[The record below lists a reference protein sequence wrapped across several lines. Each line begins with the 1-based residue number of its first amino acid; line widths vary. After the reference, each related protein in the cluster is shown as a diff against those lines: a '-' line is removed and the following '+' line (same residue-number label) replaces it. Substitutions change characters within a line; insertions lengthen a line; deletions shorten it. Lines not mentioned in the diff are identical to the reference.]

1 MLKYAKIIN
10 TETGLCEVGLGT
22 NETFYKSLG
31 MQKLDVMQSEIDE
44 QWYLSEKLNTEA
56 YSLKKQEYE
65 KETRKFEIQN
75 ELNTLDLKRIRA
87 ICEPELK
94 NPETGETWLEYY
106 NNQILTLRDEL
117 TDLTS

>member
-31 MQKLDVMQSEIDE
+31 MQKLDVTQSEIDE
-44 QWYLSEKLNTEA
+44 QWYLSEKLKTEA
-56 YSLKKQEYE
+56 YYLKKQEFE
-65 KETRKFEIQN
+65 KEQTISEIQKQLD
-75 ELNTLDLKRIRA
+75 ELDLKRIRA

-106 NNQILTLRDEL
+106 NSQILTLRDEL